1 MSAIHRRWHFSST
14 THTNWAGH
22 QGRIGGSFYP
32 LQKNMKLIRE
42 ECRVARKLF
51 SFLYMLSFISAL
63 WWNPPAWSVLI
74 HCQNRLFLYP
84 KYNFVSTLPRLL
96 DTSGIGTALRKLICS
111 LSPLRSQLFMYLHV
125 HQLYSWWAYSFI
137 LRLPP
142 SLLPLLSSCV
152 VILGGLASNIISR
165 IRSNSL
171 SNLLYASVC
180 WGYRVIYLLFL
191 FSLLF
196 FLGRSLLT
204 FCFLVG
210 PRQTEGGSSQKKR
223 KNENARGG
231 LHAGIE

>member
-1 MSAIHRRWHFSST
+1 MSC
-14 THTNWAGH
+14 G
-22 QGRIGGSFYP
+22 
-32 LQKNMKLIRE
+32 QKTL
-42 ECRVARKLF
+42 LF
-51 SFLYMLSFISAL
+51 SIYAVVHQCAL
-63 WWNPPAWSVLI
+63 MKPPPAWSVLI

-111 LSPLRSQLFMYLHV
+111 LSPLRSQLFMYIHV

-196 FLGRSLLT
+196 FWVVP
-204 FCFLVG
+204 C
-210 PRQTEGGSSQKKR
+210 
-223 KNENARGG
+223 
-231 LHAGIE
+231 